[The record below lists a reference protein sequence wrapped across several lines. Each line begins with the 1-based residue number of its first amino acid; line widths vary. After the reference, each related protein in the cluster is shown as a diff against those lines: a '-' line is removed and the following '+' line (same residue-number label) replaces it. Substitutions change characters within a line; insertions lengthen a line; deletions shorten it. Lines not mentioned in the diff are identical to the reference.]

1 MVFRVAMWA
10 IIIYFV
16 VKGASRC
23 YDLGYRVFT
32 EEPVAL
38 EGYNARELGD
48 LFVSKGLSRDPI
60 LFALQYYASEYR
72 EGVKGGTYVFS
83 TEQTAEEMF
92 RQMAEAT
99 AARELEEEQRQELLL
114 PSAEEAAESLDALEG
129 TNPDLEENVLPAN
142 P

>member
-1 MVFRVAMWA
+1 MNKRKVFFLSLSFLDMVFRVAMWA

-38 EGYNARELGD
+38 EGYGRDVMVEVPVDFNARELGD

-60 LFALQYYASEYR
+60 LFAL
-72 EGVKGGTYVFS
+72 
-83 TEQTAEEMF
+83 
-92 RQMAEAT
+92 
-99 AARELEEEQRQELLL
+99 
-114 PSAEEAAESLDALEG
+114 
-129 TNPDLEENVLPAN
+129 
-142 P
+142 